1 MPAKGTTRPKP
12 HPGTRAKEVS
22 TTVPA
27 EGTTLF
33 ENFIMLTFKFQLP
46 CPRRARQSPLH
57 GPQPSSEFQL
67 PCPRRARLLPGPA
80 AFGSKKFQLPCPRR
94 ARQSP
99 LHGPQPSSEFQ
110 LPCPRRARLL
120 PGPAAFGSKKFQLPC
135 PRRARRE
142 FCPIACVR
150 EVSTTVPAE
159 GTTYYQTT
167 TREGVPFQLPC
178 PRRARRLPIK

>member
-94 ARQSP
+94 AR
-99 LHGPQPSSEFQ
+99 
-110 LPCPRRARLL
+110 RLL
-120 PGPAAFGSKKFQLPC
+120 ADGGDGIDAFQLPC